1 MKNIIILCFFCSK
14 YALSKMPTNYEF
26 SDIESIGS
34 MENLKQDE
42 AQYDDNSQSTN
53 L

>member
-1 MKNIIILCFFCSK
+1 MKNIIILWVFCSK
-14 YALSKMPTNYEF
+14 YALSKMPTNYEL
-26 SDIESIGS
+26 SNIERIGS
-34 MENLKQDE
+34 VENLKQDE